1 MKKQSLL
8 LFVLAGMLS
17 VQVQAQKSEED
28 PEAVRSGGVLMK
40 RAFKTEMP
48 AADKTETWEVKGISS
63 VVFATSN
70 LADGSHNSYKHS
82 LRITIELTMSDVKA
96 GKYQL
101 VFYSAGENMP
111 YAMSRLDGTTTIYY
125 PVAIYDDI
133 RQKLEQ
139 SLTARKKVTIKVSEK
154 TNGFKEGVLTF

>member
-1 MKKQSLL
+1 MKKQTLFLL
-8 LFVLAGMLS
+8 LVAGILT

-28 PEAVRSGGVLMK
+28 PDVIRSGGVLMK
-40 RAFKTEMP
+40 RAFRTELP

-63 VVFATSN
+63 VVFAASN
-70 LADGSHNSYKHS
+70 TADGSTNSYKHN
-82 LRITIELTMSDVKA
+82 LRITIELLMTDIKA

-111 YAMSRLDGTTTIYY
+111 YAMSRLEGFTTIYY

-139 SLTARKKVTIKVSEK
+139 SLAARKKVTIKVAEK
-154 TNGFKEGVLTF
+154 TNGFKEGVLSF

>member
-8 LFVLAGMLS
+8 LLLLAGMLS

-28 PEAVRSGGVLMK
+28 PETVRSGNVLMK

-48 AADKTETWEVKGISS
+48 AADKAEAWDVKGINS

-70 LADGSHNSYKHS
+70 TADGSYNSYKHN
-82 LRITIELTMSDVKA
+82 LRITIGLLMTDVKA
-96 GKYQL
+96 GKFQL

-111 YAMSRLDGTTTIYY
+111 YAMSRLDGITTIYY

-139 SLTARKKVTIKVSEK
+139 SLATRKKVTIKVTEK
-154 TNGFKEGVLTF
+154 TNGFKEGVLSF

>member
-8 LFVLAGMLS
+8 LLLLAGLLS
-17 VQVQAQKSEED
+17 VHVQAQKSEED

-48 AADKTETWEVKGISS
+48 AADKNETWEVKGISS
-63 VVFATSN
+63 VVFAASN

-82 LRITIELTMSDVKA
+82 LRITMELTMTDVKA
-96 GKYQL
+96 GKFQL

-111 YAMSRLDGTTTIYY
+111 YAMSRLDGITSIYY

-139 SLTARKKVTIKVSEK
+139 SLAIRKKVTVKVAEK
-154 TNGFKEGVLTF
+154 TNGYKEGVLVF